1 MRTNGSDADFS
12 STGNAPTNDS
22 LWRYGFAVVAFI
34 AIAALIQKWSRE
46 IEIWECKECGQTFL
60 NRRNRVEH
68 RHS

>member
-1 MRTNGSDADFS
+1 
-12 STGNAPTNDS
+12 
-22 LWRYGFAVVAFI
+22 
-34 AIAALIQKWSRE
+34 LIQKWSRE